1 MEICLAGDDID
12 AETCERWGYLNRIFD
27 CAETMSDHVDALARR
42 IAGWPSEAIA
52 LCKASIN
59 NAELPIEEGLL
70 KRLICFSRRFAQR
83 VHSAICAV
91 RLKSAC
97 KPVRVSRGWVN

>member
-1 MEICLAGDDID
+1 
-12 AETCERWGYLNRIFD
+12 
-27 CAETMSDHVDALARR
+27 MSDHVDALARR

-70 KRLICFSRRFAQR
+70 EEAYLFQQTLRTEGAQR
-83 VHSAICAV
+83 NMRRALEVGLQT
-91 RLKSAC
+91 REGE
-97 KPVRVSRGWVN
+97 SRMGQLALDFIEAAD